1 MLDRRWVGFVAGV
14 FISLL
19 SVVILFG
26 FFLVLPSRFRTT
38 IVASLFPYDLKL
50 EIAQKTRPQITHD
63 IHGDVHPK
71 SGGHDHGDHGDH
83 GDKVEVFLS
92 SQARNGI
99 GLREGA
105 VSVKSYSRPVI
116 VPGIIVEK
124 PGRSQYTVIAPI
136 TGYVTQV
143 YQTPGRSVSPGDPL
157 FELRLTHEELVQL
170 QVDLLA
176 TSEALDV
183 VQRELRRLES
193 INTEGLIAKKRILDQ
208 QYELQKLEGRQL
220 AQRQA
225 LLLHGLSGSQ
235 VKTIQESRTLL
246 GTVIVRAPYE
256 DELVIDDAQ
265 GQPMLLLQQLD
276 VERGQYVETGV
287 TLAVLVDHQTLL
299 IDAEAFEKD
308 AIEISEAASEGRPVV
323 AMLETASGESR
334 DIPGLTIDYLASEV
348 DAEARTLHFFVSLP
362 NEKLSGLPGELSSE
376 TLNWRYRP
384 GQRVRLRVP
393 IEEWPDR
400 MVVPATAVAEDGVE
414 HYVFIADGDHFHQQA
429 VEVEFRDPKCVV
441 LANDGSIHPGDII
454 ALTAAQQLQFALK
467 SQSGTTVDHHS
478 GHTH

>member
-50 EIAQKTRPQITHD
+50 EIAHKTRPQTTHD

-71 SGGHDHGDHGDH
+71 SGGHDHGDH

-208 QYELQKLEGRQL
+208 QY
-220 AQRQA
+220 
-225 LLLHGLSGSQ
+225 
-235 VKTIQESRTLL
+235 
-246 GTVIVRAPYE
+246 
-256 DELVIDDAQ
+256 
-265 GQPMLLLQQLD
+265 
-276 VERGQYVETGV
+276 
-287 TLAVLVDHQTLL
+287 
-299 IDAEAFEKD
+299 
-308 AIEISEAASEGRPVV
+308 
-323 AMLETASGESR
+323 
-334 DIPGLTIDYLASEV
+334 
-348 DAEARTLHFFVSLP
+348 
-362 NEKLSGLPGELSSE
+362 
-376 TLNWRYRP
+376 
-384 GQRVRLRVP
+384 
-393 IEEWPDR
+393 
-400 MVVPATAVAEDGVE
+400 
-414 HYVFIADGDHFHQQA
+414 
-429 VEVEFRDPKCVV
+429 
-441 LANDGSIHPGDII
+441 
-454 ALTAAQQLQFALK
+454 
-467 SQSGTTVDHHS
+467 
-478 GHTH
+478 

>member
-50 EIAQKTRPQITHD
+50 EIAQKTRPQTTHD

-287 TLAVLVDHQTLL
+287 TLAVLVDHRNI
-299 IDAEAFEKD
+299 ID
-308 AIEISEAASEGRPVV
+308 
-323 AMLETASGESR
+323 
-334 DIPGLTIDYLASEV
+334 
-348 DAEARTLHFFVSLP
+348 
-362 NEKLSGLPGELSSE
+362 
-376 TLNWRYRP
+376 
-384 GQRVRLRVP
+384 
-393 IEEWPDR
+393 
-400 MVVPATAVAEDGVE
+400 
-414 HYVFIADGDHFHQQA
+414 
-429 VEVEFRDPKCVV
+429 
-441 LANDGSIHPGDII
+441 
-454 ALTAAQQLQFALK
+454 
-467 SQSGTTVDHHS
+467 
-478 GHTH
+478 

>member
-1 MLDRRWVGFVAGV
+1 MLDRRWLGFVAGV

-19 SVVILFG
+19 LVVILFG
-26 FFLVLPSRFRTT
+26 LFLVSPSRFRTT
-38 IVASLFPYDLKL
+38 IVASLFPYDLKS
-50 EIAQKTRPQITHD
+50 ESAQKTRSRTIHD

-71 SGGHDHGDHGDH
+71 SGGHGHGDHGHGDHGDH
-83 GDKVEVFLS
+83 GDKVEVSLS

-99 GLREGA
+99 GLREGP
-105 VSVKSYSRPVI
+105 VVVKSYSRPVI

-143 YQTPGRSVSPGDPL
+143 YRTPGGSVSPGDPL
-157 FELRLTHEELVQL
+157 FELRLTHEELVQS

-183 VQRELRRLES
+183 IQRELRRLES

-208 QYELQKLEGRQL
+208 QYELQKLEGRQR

-225 LLLHGLSGSQ
+225 LLLHGLSESQ

-246 GTVIVRAPYE
+246 GTVIVRAPHE
-256 DELVIDDAQ
+256 DELVVDDAE
-265 GQPMLLLQQLD
+265 GQPTLLLQQLD

-287 TLAVLVDHQTLL
+287 TLAVLVDHRTLM

-308 AIEISEAASEGRPVV
+308 AIEISEAASEGRPIV
-323 AMLETASGESR
+323 AMLETASGEYR
-334 DIPGLTIDYLASEV
+334 DIPGLTIDYLSSEV

-362 NEKLSGLPGELSSE
+362 NEKLSGPAGKLSSE

-393 IEEWPDR
+393 IEEWLDQMVCQPRLWLKMVSNTTSLLR
-400 MVVPATAVAEDGVE
+400 MEITSINKQLRLNFVIQNVLFLRMTGQSIRATLLLS
-414 HYVFIADGDHFHQQA
+414 
-429 VEVEFRDPKCVV
+429 P
-441 LANDGSIHPGDII
+441 L
-454 ALTAAQQLQFALK
+454 
-467 SQSGTTVDHHS
+467 HS
-478 GHTH
+478 SCNSH

>member
-1 MLDRRWVGFVAGV
+1 MPDRKWPSVVVGISIGLFLGV
-14 FISLL
+14 SLL
-19 SVVILFG
+19 GIP
-26 FFLVLPSRFRTT
+26 LVSSSRVRTSAAAYLAGYESDGKE
-38 IVASLFPYDLKL
+38 VHAFD
-50 EIAQKTRPQITHD
+50 AQPARRKQEHQGHQHAD
-63 IHGDVHPK
+63 HAHG
-71 SGGHDHGDHGDH
+71 
-83 GDKVEVFLS
+83 VEVTIS
-92 SQARNGI
+92 PQARKSI
-99 GLREGA
+99 GLREGP
-105 VSVKSYSRPVI
+105 VSVQSYSRPII

-143 YQTPGRSVSPGDPL
+143 YQTPGESVSPGDPL

-208 QYELQKLEGRQL
+208 QYELQKLEGRQR

-225 LLLHGLSGSQ
+225 LLLHGLSESQ

-246 GTVIVRAPYE
+246 GTVVVRAPYE
-256 DELVIDDAQ
+256 DELVINDAE
-265 GQPMLLLQQLD
+265 GQPLLLLQELD

-287 TLAVLVDHQTLL
+287 TLAVLVDHRTLL

-308 AIEISEAASEGRPVV
+308 AVEISEAASEGRPVV

-334 DIPGLTIDYLASEV
+334 EIPDLTIAYLSGEV

-362 NEKLSGLPGELSSE
+362 NEKLSGTNDALGSA

-384 GQRVRLRVP
+384 GQRVQLRVP

-400 MVVPATAVAEDGVE
+400 MVVPTTAVAKDGVE
-414 HYVFIADGDHFHQQA
+414 HYVFVVDENHFHQQT
-429 VEVEFRDPKCVV
+429 VEVEFRDPRFVV
-441 LANDGSIHPGDII
+441 LADDGSIHPGDII
-454 ALTAAQQLQFALK
+454 ALTSAQQLQFALK
-467 SQSGTTVDHHS
+467 NQSGENAEPHA